1 MTSRGAD
8 QHFRTAAS
16 KVVASVDDALA
27 GVRDGAVIMVA
38 GFGGAGFPFALREA
52 LIRRR
57 PKNVTVVCNNSDFGG
72 LAYEGG
78 LTRLICSYPTGA
90 TAAAVV
96 EGIEAGHI
104 KLELTPQGTLV
115 ERIRAGGSGLGGV
128 VTPTGLGTEFEAGL
142 QKVEVE
148 GRTYLLV
155 PPLRADVALL
165 HAHVADT
172 LGNLVLRHAARN
184 FTPLMAMAALHTI
197 VEAATVVEPGAI
209 DPDHV
214 HVPSAFVDTIV
225 PLS

>member
-1 MTSRGAD
+1 
-8 QHFRTAAS
+8 
-16 KVVASVDDALA
+16 
-27 GVRDGAVIMVA
+27 
-38 GFGGAGFPFALREA
+38 
-52 LIRRR
+52 
-57 PKNVTVVCNNSDFGG
+57 
-72 LAYEGG
+72 
-78 LTRLICSYPTGA
+78 
-90 TAAAVV
+90 
-96 EGIEAGHI
+96 
-104 KLELTPQGTLV
+104 
-115 ERIRAGGSGLGGV
+115 